1 MTRTIRNKI
10 KMHTDNVPK
19 TNWTK
24 KQSQRE
30 NPEGIFKIRPTLKKG
45 QTRPRK
51 RRRLNCKART
61 GLKTKQKK
69 QENKSTLLLIP
80 FEP

>member
-30 NPEGIFKIRPTLKKG
+30 NPEGIFKIRPTLKQG
-45 QTRPRK
+45 QTRPGK
-51 RRRLNCKART
+51 NCKAKT
-61 GLKTKQKK
+61 GLKKK
-69 QENKSTLLLIP
+69 SKKTNQH
-80 FEP
+80 FF